1 MKDITKTRTIAF
13 ISHGGAGKTTLCE
26 AILYLTKVTTRQGSV
41 DDGTSILDFEPE
53 EVKRNSSISAAF
65 HTYPWKKHNVHF
77 VDTPGDENFLNDTRT
92 CLGGVDG
99 SVVLVDAVD
108 GVKVG
113 TEKVW
118 DFSDTYE
125 LPRLVVV
132 NKMDRERADFF
143 ARVAELNQVFS
154 EPRCLPVQ
162 VPIGAENGFKGLVDL
177 LSQKA
182 YEYEEGSGKFSETEI
197 PADLTDTV
205 AEWREKVMEAIAEAD
220 DELLEKYFDE
230 GELSTEE
237 LEKGLKTAV
246 NKRSLAPVV
255 CMAASKLIGVPH
267 LLDKIN
273 DRLPS
278 PVERGAVTGT
288 DPKSGD
294 EATREPDPAA
304 PFSGLVIKT
313 ITDPYAGQL
322 TIFRVFSG
330 SLKPDSQF
338 YNVNKDVKERF
349 GQILA
354 LEGKSQKALEEAD
367 PGTICAVAKLKETR
381 TGDSL
386 TDESAPIKFLA
397 LEPLPAVISYA
408 VAAKTKGD
416 EEKVFAALTKVLE
429 EDVTLRLDRSGQTKE
444 AILSGMGQVHIEATL
459 EKIKRK
465 YGAEIELKTPK
476 VAYKETIKGK
486 TRVQGRY
493 KKQTGGR
500 GQFGDTWLEIEPVP
514 RGTGFEFVDK
524 IVGGVI
530 PRQYIPAVEKG
541 IVEAM
546 TKGVVAGY
554 PVVDLRV
561 SLVDGSYHTVD
572 SSEMAFKVAG
582 SMGFKKGFLE
592 CKPTLL
598 EPIMLLTVTVPDE
611 FMGDV
616 IGDVNSRRGKVLGV
630 DAVGGKQV
638 IKAHVPQAEIL
649 QYSPTLT
656 SMTGGR
662 GSFIME
668 FDHYEELPAHL
679 QEKVV
684 AESKVEEDE

>member
-1 MKDITKTRTIAF
+1 MTAPV
-13 ISHGGAGKTTLCE
+13 SW
-26 AILYLTKVTTRQGSV
+26 
-41 DDGTSILDFEPE
+41 DFEPE

-304 PFSGLVIKT
+304 PFS
-313 ITDPYAGQL
+313 
-322 TIFRVFSG
+322 
-330 SLKPDSQF
+330 
-338 YNVNKDVKERF
+338 RF
-349 GQILA
+349 GHQNHHRSLCRSA
-354 LEGKSQKALEEAD
+354 YNLSSVFRLPEA
-367 PGTICAVAKLKETR
+367 
-381 TGDSL
+381 
-386 TDESAPIKFLA
+386 
-397 LEPLPAVISYA
+397 
-408 VAAKTKGD
+408 
-416 EEKVFAALTKVLE
+416 
-429 EDVTLRLDRSGQTKE
+429 
-444 AILSGMGQVHIEATL
+444 
-459 EKIKRK
+459 
-465 YGAEIELKTPK
+465 
-476 VAYKETIKGK
+476 
-486 TRVQGRY
+486 
-493 KKQTGGR
+493 
-500 GQFGDTWLEIEPVP
+500 
-514 RGTGFEFVDK
+514 
-524 IVGGVI
+524 
-530 PRQYIPAVEKG
+530 
-541 IVEAM
+541 
-546 TKGVVAGY
+546 
-554 PVVDLRV
+554 
-561 SLVDGSYHTVD
+561 
-572 SSEMAFKVAG
+572 
-582 SMGFKKGFLE
+582 
-592 CKPTLL
+592 
-598 EPIMLLTVTVPDE
+598 
-611 FMGDV
+611 
-616 IGDVNSRRGKVLGV
+616 
-630 DAVGGKQV
+630 
-638 IKAHVPQAEIL
+638 
-649 QYSPTLT
+649 
-656 SMTGGR
+656 
-662 GSFIME
+662 
-668 FDHYEELPAHL
+668 
-679 QEKVV
+679 
-684 AESKVEEDE
+684 